1 MKKNLSILFVLLFTG
16 LGTFAQKNGEWCGTD
31 QKFNEMLKSNPELLE
46 QWNQQLEQIRQKQE
60 EFLYQYEYNPQK
72 ESVVKIIPVVVHII
86 HDNWSGDISD
96 AQVEDGIAVLNEDFR
111 RLNSDTGQ
119 TRSVFK
125 PYAAD
130 SEFEFRLAKI
140 DPNGN
145 CTKGIVRV
153 NSPLTNNANDNVKS
167 LSYWP
172 SNKYFNVWLVKSIEN
187 NSGQGTILGYAQ
199 FPGFGSWNTYG
210 VVVRNDQ
217 WGRIGSSF
225 SDGRT
230 ATHEVG
236 HCLGLFH
243 TFQGGCGSNCSNSGD
258 QVCDTPPT
266 ANATYGCSTT
276 QNTCSNDASGPSPY
290 STDVPDQI
298 ENYMSYDACQNM
310 FTLGQKARMQ
320 AVINNYSQLQ
330 QLTSSSNLVAT
341 GTNDGYVAQTCAPI
355 ADFTWNREM
364 ICQGSSVS
372 FTDKSWNGTP
382 TSWNWTFQGGTPS
395 SSTLQNPTVVYN
407 TPGIYSVSLTASNSA
422 GSNSKTI
429 NNLIY
434 VSSTTAQHN
443 TWPLVEDFED
453 GNQFNN
459 EWIIVNQSGAKWER
473 VNTAAY
479 SGSFSMR
486 LNNNGQTAGTIDEAI
501 SPSYNIALVGS
512 GAKLRFKVAY
522 AQKNS
527 GTNDNLRIYYT
538 TNCGQ
543 SWTIKYAKV
552 GGNLATVSPTSN
564 NFVPSGPN
572 DWKEE
577 VVDLTGLTN
586 STNVRFKFWFM
597 SDGGNNIYIDDINID
612 KANDIEESSVDPYL
626 VNVFPVPATNQL
638 SLQFNLVAPENIGVA
653 IYDLSGRLIQT
664 VVQNLEMPAGLHT
677 IDLHEFA
684 NNHPKGIYTL
694 KLSGQRQSVVKK
706 IILQ

>member
-60 EFLYQYEYNPQK
+60 EFLYQFEYNPQK

-258 QVCDTPPT
+258 QVCDTPP
-266 ANATYGCSTT
+266 
-276 QNTCSNDASGPSPY
+276 D
-290 STDVPDQI
+290 
-298 ENYMSYDACQNM
+298 
-310 FTLGQKARMQ
+310 
-320 AVINNYSQLQ
+320 
-330 QLTSSSNLVAT
+330 
-341 GTNDGYVAQTCAPI
+341 
-355 ADFTWNREM
+355 
-364 ICQGSSVS
+364 
-372 FTDKSWNGTP
+372 
-382 TSWNWTFQGGTPS
+382 
-395 SSTLQNPTVVYN
+395 
-407 TPGIYSVSLTASNSA
+407 
-422 GSNSKTI
+422 SK
-429 NNLIY
+429 
-434 VSSTTAQHN
+434 
-443 TWPLVEDFED
+443 
-453 GNQFNN
+453 
-459 EWIIVNQSGAKWER
+459 
-473 VNTAAY
+473 
-479 SGSFSMR
+479 
-486 LNNNGQTAGTIDEAI
+486 
-501 SPSYNIALVGS
+501 
-512 GAKLRFKVAY
+512 
-522 AQKNS
+522 
-527 GTNDNLRIYYT
+527 
-538 TNCGQ
+538 C
-543 SWTIKYAKV
+543 
-552 GGNLATVSPTSN
+552 
-564 NFVPSGPN
+564 
-572 DWKEE
+572 
-577 VVDLTGLTN
+577 
-586 STNVRFKFWFM
+586 
-597 SDGGNNIYIDDINID
+597 YIW
-612 KANDIEESSVDPYL
+612 L
-626 VNVFPVPATNQL
+626 
-638 SLQFNLVAPENIGVA
+638 
-653 IYDLSGRLIQT
+653 
-664 VVQNLEMPAGLHT
+664 
-677 IDLHEFA
+677 
-684 NNHPKGIYTL
+684 
-694 KLSGQRQSVVKK
+694 
-706 IILQ
+706 